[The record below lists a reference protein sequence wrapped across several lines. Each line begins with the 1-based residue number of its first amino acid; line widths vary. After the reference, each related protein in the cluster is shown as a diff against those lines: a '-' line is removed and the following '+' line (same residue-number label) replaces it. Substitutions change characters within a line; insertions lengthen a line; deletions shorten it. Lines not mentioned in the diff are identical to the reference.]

1 MECNLENCNDYS
13 DHIEKKN
20 NNQDHTIENDDISEN
35 YSIVVSE
42 ENEIRNISYSID
54 IIDNESNYDYD
65 CSDYTEYEHNIKFI
79 LIMQRILL
87 LMLIMLCV
95 LLFYAIR

>member
-1 MECNLENCNDYS
+1 MEFNLENCIDYS
-13 DHIEKKN
+13 DHTDKKN
-20 NNQDHTIENDDISEN
+20 NNHDYTIENDDISETCCTV
-35 YSIVVSE
+35 ISE

-54 IIDNESNYDYD
+54 IRNNESNYNNDSCDYAEY
-65 CSDYTEYEHNIKFI
+65 DYNTKFI
-79 LIMQRILL
+79 LILQKILL